1 MKLPLSFAGLFVGSN
16 DDETKQNFESVK
28 TKLDNAMQKMLRI
41 AYGYNILTMTLLR
54 PIVF

>member
-1 MKLPLSFAGLFVGSN
+1 MPLSFAGLFVGSN